1 MSFKNINQIICV
13 GASITD
19 SPWWT
24 WKDYLQIESKLKVI
38 NLAVK
43 GCGNEFMI
51 NNLILNK
58 NKLNDKTLVIV
69 MFTNID
75 KFDWFVEKDKFIEL
89 QEEKHK
95 PINFSN
101 QNGFWC
107 TGSWFPKDKK
117 IFKDIFYSEDYFVVK
132 TIQQILILEQL
143 KKIYNFQLILTFDS
157 PIWTYTE
164 QEINHITTDI
174 KKYNKNENLLLESCL
189 SKIWKNLLD
198 KKYIKISNKSLI
210 GYCIKNQ
217 IPWQNETHG
226 AHPSPIS
233 HYKWYKDILS
243 PEVKKYISIDET
255 LCYEDKLQS
264 MEKIWQ
270 KKY

>member
-1 MSFKNINQIICV
+1 MSPKKINQIISV

-24 WKDYLQIESKLKVI
+24 WKDCLQIESKIKVI

-51 NNLILNK
+51 NNLLLNK
-58 NKLNDKTLVIV
+58 NRLNENTLVVI

-95 PINFSN
+95 PIDFSKK
-101 QNGFWC
+101 NGFWC

-117 IFKDIFYSEDYFVVK
+117 IFRDIFYSEDYFVVK
-132 TIQQILILEQL
+132 TIQQILLLNELE
-143 KKIYNFQLILTFDS
+143 KIYKFKLVVTFDS

-164 QEINHITTDI
+164 QEIIHNVNDITR
-174 KKYNKNENLLLESCL
+174 YNKKENNLLTNPL

-198 KKYIKISNKSLI
+198 KKYIEISDKSLI
-210 GYCIKNQ
+210 GYCIKNNL
-217 IPWQNETHG
+217 PWQNEFYG
-226 AHPSPIS
+226 PHPAPIS
-233 HYKWYKDILS
+233 HYKWYKDILVS
-243 PEVKKYISIDET
+243 EVSKYIDLDVNLDYI
-255 LCYEDKLQS
+255 DKLKS
-264 MEKIWQ
+264 MEKIW
-270 KKY
+270 KKEY